1 MMNSTWA
8 GQMGPTSALPT
19 FAQRRQAVQ
28 DLQLR
33 RQAAQNELLLLKS
46 TSDALSSSPETTQ
59 AVEEKL
65 EAVSDKLAEGKSQ
78 TVRLPPQER
87 FDRFEPGQEVPSSGL
102 YQVRR
107 SASGYQ
113 VLFDPCAQ

>member
-8 GQMGPTSALPT
+8 GQMGPTSTLPT
-19 FAQRRQAVQ
+19 FAQRRQTVQ

-59 AVEEKL
+59 
-65 EAVSDKLAEGKSQ
+65 EAVSDKLAEVKSQ